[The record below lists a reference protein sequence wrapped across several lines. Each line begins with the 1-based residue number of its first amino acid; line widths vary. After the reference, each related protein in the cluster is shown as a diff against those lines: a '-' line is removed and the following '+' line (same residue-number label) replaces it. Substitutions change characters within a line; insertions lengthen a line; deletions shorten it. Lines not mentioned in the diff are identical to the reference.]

1 MCYVLCILIYLFSPD
16 LANQLQNIFV
26 WHVWCLF
33 IMALVTLLNRIKT
46 EQMYPEALEP
56 CNISSI
62 YKMKGSRNDF
72 NFYRGIFRVPIIRS
86 ILDGL
91 IYNDENANI
100 DSELSDSNVGAR
112 RNRNIR
118 DNIFVVNAITNS
130 VVNGNEEP
138 IDIQVF
144 DMEKCFDALWLQE
157 CINDLYDAGFQN
169 DKLPLLFLENQT
181 AKIAVK
187 TPTGI
192 SKRVSTH
199 NLVMQGTVW
208 GSLMCTATMNKLGQ
222 LMYSREDLL
231 YKYKGVVN
239 TPTLGM
245 VDDILSVQKC
255 SEKAIEV
262 NSVINAFVE
271 SKKLTL
277 SSTKCHRIHISK
289 KKEVNKKCT
298 TLKVHEHEMTDSE
311 KEKYLGDILS
321 TSGKV
326 RLTIEERK
334 NKGFAIV
341 AEILAILSEIP
352 LGKNKIEIGL
362 KLREAMLING
372 VLFNS
377 EAWHDVNE
385 AELKLLE
392 SVDEHLLCSLVK
404 AHSKT
409 QNLQRKSIMHRKM
422 ILLREISAT
431 FSNLILT

>member
-1 MCYVLCILIYLFSPD
+1 MSM
-16 LANQLQNIFV
+16 Q
-26 WHVWCLF
+26 CLTMF
-33 IMALVTLLNRIKT
+33 EYAH
-46 EQMYPEALEP
+46 
-56 CNISSI
+56 
-62 YKMKGSRNDF
+62 
-72 NFYRGIFRVPIIRS
+72 
-86 ILDGL
+86 
-91 IYNDENANI
+91 
-100 DSELSDSNVGAR
+100 
-112 RNRNIR
+112 
-118 DNIFVVNAITNS
+118 NIFVVNAITNS

-144 DMEKCFDALWLQE
+144 DVEKCFDELWLQE

-187 TPTGI
+187 TPTEI

-208 GSLMCTATMNKLGQ
+208 GSLMCTATMDKLGQ

-255 SEKAIEV
+255 SEKAMEV
-262 NSVINAFVE
+262 KAVINAFVE
-271 SKKLTL
+271 SKKLTP

-289 KKEVNKKCT
+289 MREVNKKCT
-298 TLKVHEHEMTDSE
+298 TLKVHEHVMTDSA
-311 KEKYLGDILS
+311 KEKYLDDILS

-326 RLTIEERK
+326 SLTIEERK

-341 AEILAILSEIP
+341 AEILAILSEI
-352 LGKNKIEIGL
+352 GL

-372 VLFNS
+372 VMFKS
-377 EAWHDVNE
+377 EAWHDVTDT
-385 AELKLLE
+385 ELKLLE
-392 SVDEHLLCSLVK
+392 SVDEHLLRSLVK

-409 QNLQRKSIMHRKM
+409 PLEF
-422 ILLREISAT
+422 L
-431 FSNLILT
+431 